1 MLSVEIETYS
11 CLPCRTERFVINGI
25 DASVGDFWAMDDT
38 DWRNAE
44 PYGCGC
50 MEFIPDETCMK
61 DAVKKYNITE
71 AEFLRFSISLWKCCM
86 LAVAAGVFDVTE
98 VLS

>member
-1 MLSVEIETYS
+1 MLSVEIKTYS
-11 CLPCRTERFVINGI
+11 CSPCRTERFVINGI
-25 DASVGDFWAMDDT
+25 DANVDDFGEMDDT
-38 DWRNAE
+38 DRRNAE

-71 AEFLRFSISLWKCCM
+71 AEFF
-86 LAVAAGVFDVTE
+86 E
-98 VLS
+98 VQHKLMEKLHVGSCGWCI